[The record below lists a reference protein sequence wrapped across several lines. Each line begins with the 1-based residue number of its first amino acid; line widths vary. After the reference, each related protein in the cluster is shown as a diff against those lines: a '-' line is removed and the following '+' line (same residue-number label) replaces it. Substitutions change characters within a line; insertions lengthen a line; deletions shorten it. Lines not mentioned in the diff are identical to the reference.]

1 MDLPR
6 FNFKEWTVDET
17 ILNRLKGQEFG
28 IQEFQDFVKRACG
41 A

>member
-28 IQEFQDFVKRACG
+28 IQEFQE
-41 A
+41 